1 LSASR
6 NWYRADLRD
15 LRFVLFEHL
24 RLDGLLSQPPFE
36 DWGRDE
42 VLMVLDET
50 YRFARDVLGPL
61 DGSGDREG
69 CRLEDGQVR
78 TPTGFKEAWH
88 ALYEAGW
95 KSLGAPAAH
104 GGQGAPAVL
113 QMMSEELLSGANT
126 AFNMYPALTIGA
138 ADLVETFG
146 DEGQRE
152 RYARRMFI
160 GEWAGTM
167 CLTEP
172 DAGSDV
178 GAATTS
184 ARKRD
189 DGRYDIKGTK
199 IYISGGDQDLTE
211 NIVHLV
217 LARVEGAPPGTK
229 GLSLFAVPK
238 RRVAEDGSLGER
250 NDVTVASIEHKMGI
264 HGSSTAVL
272 QFGENHGCVGELLGP
287 EEHQGIRQMFQMM
300 NYARIGV
307 GIQGLGL
314 ASAAYLN
321 ALDYARER
329 VQGPSVQDFKNPE
342 APKVPI
348 LKHPNVRRTLLDMK
362 ARVEGIR
369 ALIAKVA
376 LHSDRARVL
385 SGKDDEGAVY
395 HQGQVDL
402 LTPIVKAYASD
413 QAFRIAED
421 AIQVFGGAGYLE
433 DYPVERYARDS
444 KIFSI
449 YEGTN
454 AIQAMDLV
462 GRKLGQKGGA
472 NTQALMGDIGTFVAE
487 HKSHGAFGSE
497 AAMLGAAQEA
507 VSGVA
512 MQFLGWFQAGE
523 VARVPLHAERFL
535 ELMSELVVGWLLLEQ
550 GVIAHRALE
559 GDGADP
565 SDRAFYEGKRHAAR
579 FFARDVLA
587 DLPARAKTLVAGD
600 TSPLDI
606 PDEAFAQV

>member
-1 LSASR
+1 MSQGL

-24 RLDGLLSQPPFE
+24 GLGALLERPTYAE
-36 DWGRDE
+36 WGPDE
-42 VLMVLDET
+42 VAMVLDET

-61 DGSGDREG
+61 NGSGDREG

-78 TPTGFKEAWH
+78 TPAGFREAWKK
-88 ALYEAGW
+88 LYEAGW
-95 KSLGAPAAH
+95 KSLGAPEAY

-138 ADLVETFG
+138 ADLIETFG
-146 DEGQRE
+146 DEGQKE
-152 RYARRMFI
+152 RFARRMFT

-172 DAGSDV
+172 AAGSDV
-178 GAATTS
+178 GAAVTS
-184 ARKRD
+184 AKKRP
-189 DGRYDIKGTK
+189 DGCYDIKGTK
-199 IYISGGDQDLTE
+199 IYISGGDHDLTD

-217 LARVEGAPPGTK
+217 LARVDGAPPGTK

-238 RRVAEDGSLGER
+238 RRIADDGSLGEG
-250 NDVTVASIEHKMGI
+250 NDVAVASIEHKMGI
-264 HGSSTAVL
+264 NGSSTAVL
-272 QFGENHGCVGELLGP
+272 QFGENDGCVGELLGP
-287 EEHQGIRQMFQMM
+287 EEHRGIRQMFQMM

-307 GIQGLGL
+307 GVQGLGL

-321 ALDYARER
+321 ALEYAKDR
-329 VQGPSVQDFKNPE
+329 VQGPSVQDFKDPT

-348 LKHPNVRRTLLDMK
+348 IQHPNVRRSLLDMK

-376 LHSDRARVL
+376 LHGDWAKELAGQDDDRA
-385 SGKDDEGAVY
+385 AY

-413 QAFRIAED
+413 QAFRIAEA
-421 AIQVFGGAGYLE
+421 AIQVYGGAGYLE
-433 DYPVERYARDS
+433 DYPVEQYARDS

-462 GRKLGQKGGA
+462 GRKLGQRGGA
-472 NTQALMGDIGTFVAE
+472 NTQALLGDLGAFVAAQKG
-487 HKSHGAFGSE
+487 HE
-497 AAMLGAAQEA
+497 AIGEEVRLLGGAQEA

-523 VARVPLHAERFL
+523 VARVPLHAEAFL

-550 GVIAHRALE
+550 AEIASRKRSE
-559 GDGADP
+559 ADAA
-565 SDRAFYEGKRHAAR
+565 DRAFYDGKLHAAR
-579 FFARDVLA
+579 YFARNVLA
-587 DLPARAKTLVAGD
+587 DLPARAKSLVAGD
-600 TSPLDI
+600 ASPLEI
-606 PDEAFAQV
+606 PDEAFAKI